1 MDWKSLL
8 DGVASSVSICLFN
21 NVGLLGFGKETNL
34 THISNRE
41 NTHFTS
47 SAVLS
52 RTAHYAALV
61 WYYERLQVVEY
72 LVVVVM
78 D

>member
-1 MDWKSLL
+1 
-8 DGVASSVSICLFN
+8 
-21 NVGLLGFGKETNL
+21 VGLLGFGKETNL